1 MEWIKLNKLLKFFSK
16 DKSLSIRYLVIFL
29 TLIYIPLALYMNF
42 IHTRTIAAV
51 EKEKVEDI
59 EQILRQT
66 SQSVNFALHNIEK
79 GVSEI
84 ADHNGIQVGVQNFA
98 DFSPLYKSRIKEF
111 TKEQFTILKNNIPY
125 IEGFACI
132 NSQGHVVS
140 SYDDLVINGE
150 KFLESNSFKKLLL
163 SKNDFLWQYGT
174 PDYIYLK
181 SSDEKL
187 LFLICKIADLDES
200 QDVGYGFV
208 TINPDSFKA
217 LYQDTYI
224 GKTGGIVIY
233 DGDNNPVLSARNDNV
248 PQMVLKRLVN
258 KQNFYEMNDVDIA
271 GERYFLG
278 IARLYPIDWYL
289 VATAPKN
296 ELTKTVKKNLNNNF
310 TPIIFMGLATA
321 LVVVIETLI
330 LSKVVTEKEMASYRL
345 VLSEKMN
352 EKLRMYKHDFTNHL
366 QIIWGLMELKHYD
379 KALNY
384 LIKASNEGITIKEKY
399 EIGIPEIESTIF
411 SILSKAREKNIE
423 VELDCITLQSD
434 LPVRIYDLTK
444 ILSNLLKNAIYALD
458 KAEAEEK
465 KLTIKIY
472 EKLGDYVFEVINNE
486 PLISQELREKIFQK
500 GFTTKGKDGSG
511 LGLHIVKKLVQKNR
525 GSIELH
531 VDEEGN
537 HFIVRFP
544 Y

>member
-1 MEWIKLNKLLKFFSK
+1 MEWITLNRLLKFFSK
-16 DKSLSIRYLVIFL
+16 DKTLSIRYLVIFL
-29 TLIYIPLALYMNF
+29 TLIYIPMALHVNF
-42 IHTRTIAAV
+42 IYIRTIDAV
-51 EKEKVEDI
+51 EKEKIYDI

-66 SQSVNFALHNIEK
+66 SKSVNLALHNIEK

-84 ADHNGIQVGVQNFA
+84 TNHNGIQVGVQNFE
-98 DFSPLYKSRIKEF
+98 DFTPLYKNRISEF
-111 TKEQFTILKNNIPY
+111 TKEQFSILKNNIPY

-132 NSQGHVVS
+132 NRQGHIIS
-140 SYDDLVINGE
+140 SYDDIVLNGE
-150 KFLESNSFKKLLL
+150 KFFESNSFKKLLL
-163 SKNDFLWQYGT
+163 SKNDFLWQYGI

-187 LFLICKIADLDES
+187 LFLIYRIVNLDDSE
-200 QDVGYGFV
+200 DVGYCFV

-217 LYQDTYI
+217 LYHDTYI
-224 GKTGGIVIY
+224 GNTGGVVIC
-233 DGDNNPVLSARNDNV
+233 DGDNNPVLNTRNYNV
-248 PQMVLKRLVN
+248 PKTVLDHLV
-258 KQNFYEMNDVDIA
+258 KEQNFYRMNDIDIS
-271 GERYFLG
+271 GKRHFLG

-289 VATAPKN
+289 VATVPKN
-296 ELTKTVKKNLNNNF
+296 ELTKTVKKNLKNNF
-310 TPIIFMGLATA
+310 TPTILISLATA
-321 LVVVIETLI
+321 LVIVIETFI

-411 SILSKAREKNIE
+411 SILSKARERNIE

-434 LPVRIYDLTK
+434 LPVKIYDLTK

-458 KAEAEEK
+458 KAEADEK
-465 KLTIKIY
+465 KLMIKIY
-472 EKLGDYVFEVINNE
+472 DELGEYVFEVINNVPIITE
-486 PLISQELREKIFQK
+486 NMKEKIFEK

-511 LGLHIVKKLVQKNR
+511 LGLHIVKKLVQKNK
-525 GSIELH
+525 GSIELY